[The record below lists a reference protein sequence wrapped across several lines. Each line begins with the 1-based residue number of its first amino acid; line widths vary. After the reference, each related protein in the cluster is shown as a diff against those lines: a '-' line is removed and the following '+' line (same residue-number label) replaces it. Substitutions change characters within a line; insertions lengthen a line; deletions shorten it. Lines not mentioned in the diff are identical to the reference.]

1 MPLNITTNSAA
12 ASASYYLGK
21 NQSALQKSLN
31 RLASGKKIIAPY
43 DDPGSLSVSM
53 KLQASINRLGG
64 AQNNVK
70 NGISFLEVQDGILA
84 FAGRI
89 VDRMAELKGL
99 SSQDPMKSSLDQAS
113 YNDEFKDLQVQL
125 YQMSQQTFNGVSLFA
140 SYTTDADGQPTST
153 EAMFRGGV
161 SRDNTLTL
169 YTSSDGS
176 AGSQVSVHKATF
188 LSALTIDSA
197 SSQCICF
204 WQQHKIQFVKH
215 IGNSI
220 QFCSRKLGLKFHS
233 GFSLGGRFLES
244 TGEHRLSS
252 CTKRRN
258 HVQTHLL
265 GRDDLTDEDKYA
277 GSTRSDC
284 GCGYRRGEH
293 RARQKPCTRT
303 GIGSYA
309 RSGQFHQRYR
319 PHAPAINYTPFQI
332 IKNQIKN
339 PLSPCNL

>member
-12 ASASYYLGK
+12 ASAGYYLGK

-64 AQNNVK
+64 AQNNVR
-70 NGISFLEVQDGILA
+70 NGISFLEVQDGILS

-113 YNDEFKDLQVQL
+113 YNDEFRDLQVQL

-140 SYTTDADGQPTST
+140 QYTTDSTGQPTST
-153 EAMFRGGV
+153 ETLFRGGTG
-161 SRDNTLTL
+161 RDNTLTL

-188 LSALTIDSA
+188 LSALTIESSTLNA
-197 SSQCICF
+197 SVF
-204 WQQHKIQFVKH
+204 
-215 IGNSI
+215 
-220 QFCSRKLGLKFHS
+220 S
-233 GFSLGGRFLES
+233 GTTNTKYSTSNTSGTVFSFAAASLGDTFTLDALSVGVFSKALENIASLRAQNGGTMSRLTFSDEMISQMRTNMKAALGRIVDVDIAEES
-244 TGEHRLSS
+244 TEL
-252 CTKRRN
+252 
-258 HVQTHLL
+258 
-265 GRDDLTDEDKYA
+265 A
-277 GSTRSDC
+277 
-284 GCGYRRGEH
+284 
-293 RARQKPCTRT
+293 
-303 GIGSYA
+303 
-309 RSGQFHQRYR
+309 
-319 PHAPAINYTPFQI
+319 
-332 IKNQIKN
+332 KNQVLVQASAAMLAQAN
-339 PLSPCNL
+339 STTDVALMLLR

>member
-12 ASASYYLGK
+12 ASAGYYLGK

-64 AQNNVK
+64 AQNNVR
-70 NGISFLEVQDGILA
+70 NGISFLEVQDGILS

-113 YNDEFKDLQVQL
+113 YNDEFRDLQVQL

-140 SYTTDADGQPTST
+140 QYTTDSTGQPTST
-153 EAMFRGGV
+153 ETLFRGDT

-176 AGSQVSVHKATF
+176 AGSQVSVHKSTF
-188 LSALTIDSA
+188 LSALTIDSSSMNASIFGTANKYSTSNTSGTVFSFAA
-197 SSQCICF
+197 SSLGTSFTLDSVSVGVFSKALENIASLRAQN
-204 WQQHKIQFVKH
+204 
-215 IGNSI
+215 GGTMSRLT
-220 QFCSRKLGLKFHS
+220 FCDEMISQMRTNMKAALG
-233 GFSLGGRFLES
+233 RIVDVDIAEES
-244 TGEHRLSS
+244 TEL
-252 CTKRRN
+252 
-258 HVQTHLL
+258 
-265 GRDDLTDEDKYA
+265 A
-277 GSTRSDC
+277 
-284 GCGYRRGEH
+284 
-293 RARQKPCTRT
+293 
-303 GIGSYA
+303 
-309 RSGQFHQRYR
+309 
-319 PHAPAINYTPFQI
+319 
-332 IKNQIKN
+332 KNQVLVQASAAMLAQAN
-339 PLSPCNL
+339 STTDVALMLLR

>member
-140 SYTTDADGQPTST
+140 AYTTDADGQPTST
-153 EAMFRGGV
+153 EALFRGGV

-176 AGSQVSVHKATF
+176 AGSQVSVHKSTF
-188 LSALTIDSA
+188 LSALTIDSSSYNA
-197 SSQCICF
+197 SVFGTTNKYSSS
-204 WQQHKIQFVKH
+204 
-215 IGNSI
+215 NT
-220 QFCSRKLGLKFHS
+220 S
-233 GFSLGGRFLES
+233 GTVFSFAAASLGTSFTLDSVSVGVFSKALENIASLRAQNGGTMSRLTFSEEMISQMRTNMQAALGRIVDVDLAEES
-244 TGEHRLSS
+244 TEL
-252 CTKRRN
+252 
-258 HVQTHLL
+258 
-265 GRDDLTDEDKYA
+265 A
-277 GSTRSDC
+277 
-284 GCGYRRGEH
+284 
-293 RARQKPCTRT
+293 
-303 GIGSYA
+303 
-309 RSGQFHQRYR
+309 
-319 PHAPAINYTPFQI
+319 
-332 IKNQIKN
+332 KNQVLVQASAAMLAQANSTSDIA
-339 PLSPCNL
+339 LMLLR

>member
-140 SYTTDADGQPTST
+140 AYTTDADGQPTSDQ
-153 EAMFRGGV
+153 ALFRGGV

-176 AGSQVSVHKATF
+176 AGSQVSVHKSTF
-188 LSALTIDSA
+188 LSALTIDSSSYNA
-197 SSQCICF
+197 SVFGTTNKYSSS
-204 WQQHKIQFVKH
+204 
-215 IGNSI
+215 NT
-220 QFCSRKLGLKFHS
+220 S
-233 GFSLGGRFLES
+233 GTVFSFAAASLGTSFTLDSVSVGVFSKALENIASLRAQNGGTMSRLTFSEEMISQMRTNMQAALGRIVDVDLAEES
-244 TGEHRLSS
+244 TEL
-252 CTKRRN
+252 
-258 HVQTHLL
+258 
-265 GRDDLTDEDKYA
+265 A
-277 GSTRSDC
+277 
-284 GCGYRRGEH
+284 
-293 RARQKPCTRT
+293 
-303 GIGSYA
+303 
-309 RSGQFHQRYR
+309 
-319 PHAPAINYTPFQI
+319 
-332 IKNQIKN
+332 KNQVLVQASAAMLAQANSTSDIA
-339 PLSPCNL
+339 LMLLR